1 MSERTVLG
9 KEKISAQALKAI
21 SNFHS
26 DIVRVVMETVAQDRV
41 VVVGMKQNPVVKQAR
56 QLLDLQNISYTYL
69 EYGSYFSMWKERLA
83 IKLWSGWPTYPQIF
97 VNSTLIGGLADLR
110 EEVASGELQKRLLK

>member
-1 MSERTVLG
+1 MSERIVLSA
-9 KEKISAQALKAI
+9 EKTSAQALNAI
-21 SNFHS
+21 SSFHG
-26 DIVRVVMETVAQDRV
+26 DIVKTVKETVTQDRV

-56 QLLDLQNISYTYL
+56 KLLDEQNISYTYL

-97 VNSTLIGGLADLR
+97 VNSILIGGLADLQ
-110 EEVASGELQKRLLK
+110 EEVASGEFQKRLLK

>member
-1 MSERTVLG
+1 MSERTVLS
-9 KEKISAQALKAI
+9 KDKISSQALKAI
-21 SNFHS
+21 SNFHP

-56 QLLDLQNISYTYL
+56 QLLDQQNIRYTYL

-110 EEVASGELQKRLLK
+110 EEVASGELQKRLQK